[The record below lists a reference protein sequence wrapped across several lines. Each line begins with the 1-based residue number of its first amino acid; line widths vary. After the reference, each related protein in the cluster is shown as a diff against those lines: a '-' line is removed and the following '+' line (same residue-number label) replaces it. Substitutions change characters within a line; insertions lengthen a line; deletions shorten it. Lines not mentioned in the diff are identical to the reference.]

1 MNKLTRTNIIK
12 DSAEHQYPLD
22 DFVSTRI
29 NSFGKYALDSSKK
42 YIEAISS
49 SDENVISHLNRHE
62 KLKSLGAPE
71 VILNKE
77 KSMIDDER
85 SSIEK
90 KNDPEFY
97 RSIIE
102 VMQNRA
108 DDKELDKKSNYKAV
122 KAVYRINDIF
132 NTWEISP
139 YIEQI
144 LSTSTSNIA
153 GQKNYIKSILAKNKD
168 GEYKLSTEQFRN
180 FLQWHN
186 FEHVKAEKKMNE
198 LTPAYKDKFRS
209 LVNDLVLKGELP
221 KNILSNINKIDNI
234 VFILDDG
241 LLSVNDD
248 ISGRFSRYDRCDASI
263 ATNKVI
269 ISPDS
274 LDDFGL
280 FAHELLHAISGEC
293 KDDFDEINSAINI
306 WAMAK
311 SNELG
316 DEGYLLGD
324 LLDDAT
330 RVIEES
336 VCETIAAQ
344 ISETSEE
351 HMSYRGERIV
361 LDGLIKNSYGRLS
374 LDRFKEILFENDP
387 NKINDFMNIINDSYE
402 PISGNILLEL
412 GKVEEWDCASL
423 SKAREAKL
431 LRAIFNKSRLNLFFD
446 KDAPDSRFS
455 GPEAFVE
462 YLGTIKKS
470 RRKKKF

>member
-1 MNKLTRTNIIK
+1 MNKLTEINK
-12 DSAEHQYPLD
+12 VENSVEHQYPLD

-29 NSFGKYALDSSKK
+29 NSFGKYALDSSRK
-42 YIEAISS
+42 YIDAISS
-49 SDENVISHLNRHE
+49 SDEKVISRLNRHE

-85 SSIEK
+85 SNIEK
-90 KNDPEFY
+90 SNDPEVY

-102 VMQNRA
+102 TMQNKV
-108 DDKELDKKSNYKAV
+108 DDQGLDKKSHHKAV

-132 NTWEISP
+132 NAWETSP

-144 LSTSTSNIA
+144 LNAKTKTLS
-153 GQKNYIKSILAKNKD
+153 GQKNYIEAILAKNED

-198 LTPAYKDKFRS
+198 LVPVYKDKFRS
-209 LVNDLVLKGELP
+209 LVNDLVSKGELP
-221 KNILSNINKIDNI
+221 KNILLNINQIDSV
-234 VFILDDG
+234 VFVLDDG
-241 LLSVNDD
+241 LLSINDD
-248 ISGRFSRYDRCDASI
+248 ISGRFSRYDRYDASV
-263 ATNKVI
+263 ATNKVMM
-269 ISPDS
+269 SPDS
-274 LDDFGL
+274 FDDFGV
-280 FAHELLHAISGEC
+280 FTHELLHVISGEC
-293 KDDFDEINSAINI
+293 KDDFGEIQSAINI

-316 DEGYLLGD
+316 DEDYLLGD

-344 ISETSEE
+344 ISEMSEE
-351 HMSYRGERIV
+351 YMSYRGERIV

-374 LDRFKEILFENDP
+374 LDGFKKILFENDS
-387 NKINDFMNIINDSYE
+387 NKINDFMNRINDSYE
-402 PISGNILLEL
+402 SISGNILLEL
-412 GKVEEWDCASL
+412 GKVEKWDCASL
-423 SKAREAKL
+423 NEASKARL
-431 LRAIFNKSRLNLFFD
+431 LRAIFNDSSFNLFFN
-446 KDAPDSRFS
+446 KDIPESRFS

-462 YLGTIKKS
+462 YLETIKKS
-470 RRKKKF
+470 RRKKKA